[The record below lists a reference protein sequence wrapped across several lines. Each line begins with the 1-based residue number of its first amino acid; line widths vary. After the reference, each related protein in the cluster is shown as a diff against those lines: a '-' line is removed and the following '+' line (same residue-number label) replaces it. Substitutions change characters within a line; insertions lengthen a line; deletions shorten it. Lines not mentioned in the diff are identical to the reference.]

1 MVLGSVRPGLIIW
14 LLRVLMLEGADICL
28 AYPVAKML
36 KMETVLLVPRG
47 TIACMP
53 FPCSLVLLQVGI
65 ISVPRVLECWG
76 CVPVARVL
84 LQRVNAP

>member
-1 MVLGSVRPGLIIW
+1 
-14 LLRVLMLEGADICL
+14 MLEGADIRL
-28 AYPVAKML
+28 TLSVAKML
-36 KMETVLLVPRG
+36 KMETVPLVPRG
-47 TIACMP
+47 TIACLP
-53 FPCSLVLLQVGI
+53 FLCSLVLPQVGI